1 MSSKLFGR
9 YRELVLVGL
18 LLALPLI
25 FFVSNAKDPHE
36 HNFFDRLVLTV
47 SAPIQ
52 WVVEV
57 TLNGVTDAWTGYVYL
72 VGVQARNTEL
82 EAENS
87 ELRAMLAAREEQRL
101 ENERLR
107 LLLGVR
113 ESSPRVATALAR
125 VIAEAPSPLFRSIRI
140 DRGTNDGV
148 ALGAPVMTHDG
159 AVGRVVA
166 VAAGYADVMLLVDAS
181 FSTDVIVQRT
191 RARARVRGSGGD
203 GTLRVEQMARTADVE
218 PGDTLITSGVGGVFP
233 KGLTVGRVVSLERR
247 SFGLYQNATVE
258 PGVDFGRLEEMLVIT
273 GDWSG
278 DVSFEPSPPI
288 GADAPEESPVA
299 GPPTGPVDGRDG
311 PWAPEGTQ

>member
-9 YRELVLVGL
+9 YRELVLVAL
-18 LLALPLI
+18 LLALPFV

-36 HNFFDRLVLTV
+36 HNLFDRIVLTV

-52 WVVEV
+52 WVVGK
-57 TLNGVTDAWTGYVYL
+57 TLNGVTDVWNGYVYL
-72 VGVQARNTEL
+72 VGVQDRNAAL
-82 EAENS
+82 EQENA
-87 ELRAMLAAREEQRL
+87 ELRAALAAREEQRR

-125 VIAEAPSPLFRSIRI
+125 VIAESPSPLFRSIRI
-140 DRGTNDGV
+140 DRGTDDGV
-148 ALGAPVMTHDG
+148 ALGAPVMTHEG
-159 AVGRVVA
+159 AVGRVVS
-166 VAAGYADVMLLVDAS
+166 VAADYADVMLLVDAS

-203 GTLRVEQMARTADVE
+203 EGLRVEQMARTADVE
-218 PGDTLITSGVGGVFP
+218 PGDVLITSGVGGVFP

-258 PGVDFGRLEEMLVIT
+258 PGADFGRLEELLVIT

-278 DVSFEPSPPI
+278 EVSFEPKLRI
-288 GADAPEESPVA
+288 GAEGEDEAPVA
-299 GPPTGPVDGRDG
+299 GSTGSGDG
-311 PWAPEGTQ
+311 PWAPEANP